1 MGAIVTGMVV
11 TCPVGLERLAWKR
24 YDHEDAGFVCQ
35 IDRTCVDFTR
45 HSESV
50 GGTQMS
56 PLLLAPN
63 A

>member
-1 MGAIVTGMVV
+1 MGAIVTGVVV
-11 TCPVGLERLAWKR
+11 TCPVGLERLGWKR

-35 IDRTCVDFTR
+35 IDRTGVDFTR

-50 GGTQMS
+50 GRTQMS
-56 PLLLAPN
+56 PVPLALN